1 MTDSGNRPGRLSARA
16 RRVSSVQRIACS
28 LLVAYLALGVWLAG
42 DAQAKDQVVFGIT
55 LEPDSLDPT
64 RSPAAAIG
72 EVVHY
77 NVFEGLVKIEENGET
92 LPLLA
97 ESWDISPDGRN
108 YAFRLRAGVRFHD
121 GRPFDATA
129 VKFSFERAKAPDSGN
144 KSRARLFDNIERI
157 DTPDPLTVVLAL
169 RHRDP
174 HLLYRLGENPAVILH
189 PASAERAA
197 TDPVGTGPF
206 RFERWN
212 KGHSI
217 TLVKWPDYRHAE
229 TITLQRA
236 VFRFV
241 NSFVDNTE
249 LPPEVDVFFNFATK
263 SVLRNRLN
271 ERYQVLTGGSSS
283 KTLLALNNRHPPLDD
298 LRVRQAISHAIDRA
312 AVIQQVLDGRG
323 DPIGSHFSPAEAG
336 YLHLADRYPYDPERA
351 RALLAEAGI
360 AGRLRLKLSLPP
372 TPYARDGGK
381 LVARQ
386 LAAAGIDAEIELVDW
401 AQWLNGAFKGRFEMT
416 MINHVEPL
424 DYDIYADPSYYFGYD
439 SAEFRALVDAHR
451 NATNPRQRNR
461 LLADIQRRLSDD
473 AVNVWLYAP
482 QISTV
487 ARKGLEGLWVN
498 YPIYVHDLAALRWR

>member
-1 MTDSGNRPGRLSARA
+1 MASRRFSA
-16 RRVSSVQRIACS
+16 VQRIACS
-28 LLVAYLALGVWLAG
+28 LLLAYLATGLWLSG
-42 DAQAKDQVVFGIT
+42 NVQARDRVVFGIT

-77 NVFEGLVKIEENGET
+77 NVFEGLVKIEENGDT
-92 LPLLA
+92 APLLA
-97 ESWDISPDGRN
+97 ESWDISPDGLR
-108 YAFRLRAGVRFHD
+108 YTFRLRADVRFHD
-121 GRPFDATA
+121 GQPFDAQT
-129 VKFSFERAKAPDSGN
+129 VKFSFERAKAPNSGN

-157 DTPDPLTVVLAL
+157 DTPDPLTVVLTL

-189 PASAERAA
+189 PTSADRAA
-197 TDPVGTGPF
+197 THPVGTGPF
-206 RFERWN
+206 RFERWER
-212 KGHSI
+212 GHSI
-217 TLVKWPDYRHAE
+217 TLAKWPEYRNAASV
-229 TITLQRA
+229 TLQQA

-241 NSFVDNTE
+241 NSFIENTE
-249 LPPEVDVFFNFATK
+249 LPQEVDVFFNVATK

-312 AVIQQVLDGRG
+312 AIVQQVLDGRG
-323 DPIGSHFSPAEAG
+323 DPIGSHFSPTESG
-336 YLHLADRYPYDPERA
+336 YLHLADRYPFDPARA
-351 RALLAEAGI
+351 RALLTEAGVS
-360 AGRLRLKLSLPP
+360 GRLRLKLSLPP

-381 LVARQ
+381 VVARQ
-386 LAAAGIDAEIELVDW
+386 LAAVGIDADIELVDW
-401 AQWLNGAFKGRFEMT
+401 ANWLNGAFKGRFEMT

-439 SAEFRALVDAHR
+439 NPEYRALVEAHR

-461 LLADIQRRLSDD
+461 LLADIQRKLADD
-473 AVNVWLYAP
+473 AVNAWLYAP

-487 ARKGLEGLWVN
+487 ARKGLEGLWAN